1 MEAQNPF
8 CLHRVKNSGLLTVR
22 WIFLP
27 ASLFAF
33 LRRQAIK
40 RESYDPLRESY
51 RVENGAIFLLY
62 SSESLTSPGLKL
74 HREKYPSIF
83 C

>member
-40 RESYDPLRESY
+40 RGSYDPLRESY
-51 RVENGAIFLLY
+51 RVKDGMVQSFFYTQA
-62 SSESLTSPGLKL
+62 KV
-74 HREKYPSIF
+74 
-83 C
+83 